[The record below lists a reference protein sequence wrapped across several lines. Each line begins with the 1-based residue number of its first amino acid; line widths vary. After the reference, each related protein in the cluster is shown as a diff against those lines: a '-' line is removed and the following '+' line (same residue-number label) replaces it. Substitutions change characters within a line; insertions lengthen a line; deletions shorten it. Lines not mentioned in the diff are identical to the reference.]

1 MDKDS
6 LKKRIQELLYQVQ
19 IKQRPH
25 SKSTTT
31 NTPKTSYRP
40 VEIDRIYQNVY
51 KPIRDRAIAKKTFE
65 MTMFSFMVKGKYL
78 KNFYQKEGIG
88 SLITEDGF
96 LLKMRH
102 AGPNELTLKRL
113 SACMLYDN
121 CMNAAEDATSN
132 PPAGYDEVNKTFIGT
147 AETMGEMSKYIP
159 SMSTLILWRDIAE
172 TLTSDAV
179 KQILLKKV
187 QFACGNGLNF
197 VWRIYQAENGDTVE
211 EAGPA
216 FAIAAY
222 YMDLG
227 ALNSDRKKKNKAPLG
242 AAEAFEEIL
251 ARNGTFVGLFLNCA
265 DLKGP
270 ANIVDSSEFGEIV
283 NAINCSL
290 CTTTSRAC
298 RWAAFADAMFPA
310 VREKM
315 HKVASEKE
323 AVPSGGVFI
332 V

>member
-1 MDKDS
+1 MKMIYREEGEGKDS
-6 LKKRIQELLYQVQ
+6 L
-19 IKQRPH
+19 
-25 SKSTTT
+25 TT
-31 NTPKTSYRP
+31 
-40 VEIDRIYQNVY
+40 
-51 KPIRDRAIAKKTFE
+51 
-65 MTMFSFMVKGKYL
+65 
-78 KNFYQKEGIG
+78 EG
-88 SLITEDGF
+88 EF

-102 AGPNELTLKRL
+102 AGPNELTVKRL

-121 CMNAAEDATSN
+121 CMKAAEDATSN
-132 PPAGYDEVNKTFIGT
+132 PPAGYDEVKTFTGT

-159 SMSTLILWRDIAE
+159 SMSALIPWRDIAE
-172 TLTSDAV
+172 ALTSDAV
-179 KQILLKKV
+179 KHILLKKV

-197 VWRIYQAENGDTVE
+197 VWRIYQAENGATVE

-227 ALNSDRKKKNKAPLG
+227 ALNSDRKKKNKARLG

-283 NAINCSL
+283 NAINCPL
-290 CTTTSRAC
+290 
-298 RWAAFADAMFPA
+298 
-310 VREKM
+310 
-315 HKVASEKE
+315 
-323 AVPSGGVFI
+323 
-332 V
+332 

>member
-1 MDKDS
+1 MDKDN
-6 LKKRIQELLYQVQ
+6 LKKRIQELLHQAQ
-19 IKQRPH
+19 IKRRPH
-25 SKSTTT
+25 SESTT
-31 NTPKTSYRP
+31 NTPGTSYSP

-65 MTMFSFMVKGKYL
+65 MTMFYFMVKGKYVT
-78 KNFYQKEGIG
+78 NVCQRKEGIG
-88 SLITEDGF
+88 SLKTEDGF

-121 CMNAAEDATSN
+121 CTNAAEDATSH
-132 PPAGYDEVNKTFIGT
+132 PPAGYDEVNNTFIGT

-159 SMSTLILWRDIAE
+159 SMSTLIPWRDIAE

-179 KQILLKKV
+179 RHILLKKV

-227 ALNSDRKKKNKAPLG
+227 ALNSDRKKKNKARLD
-242 AAEAFEEIL
+242 AADAFEEIL
-251 ARNGTFVGLFLNCA
+251 AMNGTFVGLFLNCA
-265 DLKGP
+265 DLRGP

-283 NAINCSL
+283 NAINCPL
-290 CTTTSRAC
+290 CTTTSREQRAC
-298 RWAAFADAMFPA
+298 RLFATLMQ
-310 VREKM
+310 
-315 HKVASEKE
+315 
-323 AVPSGGVFI
+323 PSGL
-332 V
+332 

>member
-1 MDKDS
+1 MDKDN
-6 LKKRIQELLYQVQ
+6 LKKRIQELLHQAQ
-19 IKQRPH
+19 IKRRPH
-25 SKSTTT
+25 SESTT
-31 NTPKTSYRP
+31 NTPATSYSP

-65 MTMFSFMVKGKYL
+65 MTMFCFMVKGKDV
-78 KNFYQKEGIG
+78 KNFCQKKGEGIG
-88 SLITEDGF
+88 SVKTEDGF
-96 LLKMRH
+96 LLRMRH
-102 AGPNELTLKRL
+102 AGPNELTVKRL
-113 SACMLYDN
+113 SACILYDN
-121 CMNAAEDATSN
+121 CMNAAKDATLN
-132 PPAGYDEVNKTFIGT
+132 RPAGYDEVNNTFIGT
-147 AETMGEMSKYIP
+147 AETMGDMSKYIP
-159 SMSTLILWRDIAE
+159 SMSTLIPWQDIAE

-179 KQILLKKV
+179 KHILLKKV

-227 ALNSDRKKKNKAPLG
+227 ALSSDRKKKNKA

-251 ARNGTFVGLFLNCA
+251 ASNGTFVGLFLSCA

-283 NAINCSL
+283 NAINCPL
-290 CTTTSRAC
+290 CTTTSRQQRLAAYTD
-298 RWAAFADAMFPA
+298 AAFQA
-310 VREKM
+310 VREKI
-315 HKVASEKE
+315 HNVASEKE
-323 AVPSGGVFI
+323 ALPSGGVFS